1 MVNSGQ
7 VCLAAKRVYVHDSMY
22 DAFCAEL
29 AKLAETAVIGNGPDP
44 ATQFGRL
51 QNKGQYEKVQGYI
64 DEARRRGRIV
74 AGGTREPGSGYFIL
88 SFAPWMAR
96 SNPDL
101 APKWASKD
109 SKSSR
114 RRRSS
119 TSRRTD
125 DSYPARVSR
134 RRFSALAKP
143 PACAGG
149 SCSYDRMQLTGS
161 PGRWSLQRRDR

>member
-74 AGGTREPGSGYFIL
+74 AGGTREPGSGYFIRPMDGAKQSGFGTEMGL
-88 SFAPWMAR
+88 EGLEEFTQAKIINIAP
-96 SNPDL
+96 
-101 APKWASKD
+101 
-109 SKSSR
+109 
-114 RRRSS
+114 
-119 TSRRTD
+119 
-125 DSYPARVSR
+125 Y
-134 RRFSALAKP
+134 
-143 PACAGG
+143 G
-149 SCSYDRMQLTGS
+149 
-161 PGRWSLQRRDR
+161 